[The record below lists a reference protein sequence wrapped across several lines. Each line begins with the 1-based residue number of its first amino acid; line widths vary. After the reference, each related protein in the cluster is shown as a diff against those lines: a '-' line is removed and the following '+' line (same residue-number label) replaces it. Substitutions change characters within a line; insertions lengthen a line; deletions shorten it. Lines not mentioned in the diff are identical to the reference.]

1 MNKSFNIII
10 MLLISAMLWTAP
22 AQAANQGAYAGVQ
35 VGNGFTVL
43 GGVQLDKI
51 LSAEVDY
58 SSYNSGYGYSN
69 CGFANCGNYVTAS
82 ALGFY
87 VAGIVPLQLQGVN
100 NLSAYGKVGIVRT
113 AVTAYNGGNSYSVST
128 IGLGLDGGLQYDFNK
143 TLGSRLGLTIN
154 NNFTDDIYI
163 GVIARF

>member
-1 MNKSFNIII
+1 MKIFNLFI
-10 MLLISAMLWTAP
+10 LLSVLLGVAATP
-22 AQAANQGAYAGVQ
+22 AFAANDGLYAGVQ

-43 GGVQLDKI
+43 GGVQLDKTF
-51 LSAEVDY
+51 SAEVDY
-58 SSYNSGYGYSN
+58 SNYNSGYGYSS

-87 VAGIVPLQLQGVN
+87 IAAIAPLHLQGTK

-113 AVTAYNGGNSYSVST
+113 TVTAYNAGNSYSVSI

-143 TLGSRLGLTIN
+143 SLGARLGITIN